1 MLSHLGDIVS
11 RVSIVAGGPEWDI
24 DVDILSIGSGAIVL
38 TTALAISGKDM
49 AIVAKVKEGPVVP
62 ITP

>member
-1 MLSHLGDIVS
+1 MLSHLCDVVS
-11 RVSIVAGGPEWDI
+11 CVGIVAGGPEWDV
-24 DVDILSIGSGAIVL
+24 DVNVLSISSGAIVL
-38 TTALAISGKDM
+38 TTALAITSKDM